1 MVAFLVT
8 FARVVGCSFATV
20 QSPSITLR
28 YKRNTLLR
36 FQNFAWFREKAFKG
50 VRAPFLHVIRAESSV
65 RDFSKTRFLNDFDD
79 FIVNLIKLKKFSGF
93 WEPQT
98 L

>member
-1 MVAFLVT
+1 MSFCSREVRALKMLAFLVT

-20 QSPSITLR
+20 QSPSLPLR

-36 FQNFAWFREKAFKG
+36 FQNFAWFREKASRE

-65 RDFSKTRFLNDFDD
+65 CDFSKTRFLYAFDD
-79 FIVNLIKLKKFSGF
+79 FL
-93 WEPQT
+93 
-98 L
+98 